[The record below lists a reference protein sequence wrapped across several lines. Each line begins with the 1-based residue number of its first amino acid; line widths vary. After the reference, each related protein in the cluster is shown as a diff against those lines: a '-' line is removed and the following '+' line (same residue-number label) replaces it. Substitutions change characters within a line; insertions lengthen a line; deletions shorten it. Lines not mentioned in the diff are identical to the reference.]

1 MSSSIFKKKF
11 DYEMYHERCLH
22 QEKEFLLPCVKINK
36 DMIEEAV
43 IRNLTIIAPKKIY
56 DLINKCFMFNLSYDD
71 ELDWQY
77 NTNFL

>member
-1 MSSSIFKKKF
+1 M
-11 DYEMYHERCLH
+11 
-22 QEKEFLLPCVKINK
+22 LPCVKINK